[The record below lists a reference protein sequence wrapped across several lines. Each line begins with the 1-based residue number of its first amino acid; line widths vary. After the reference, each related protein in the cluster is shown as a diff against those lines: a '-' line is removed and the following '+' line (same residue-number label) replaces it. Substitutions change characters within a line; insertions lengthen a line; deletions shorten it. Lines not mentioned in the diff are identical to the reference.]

1 MGFTP
6 IQLIILRTRY
16 LMNIPFTLK
25 SAFLVQYLYREFVRG
40 VTVSSF
46 IFLILRVFVTASR
59 RGVVSWASLAINS
72 QYALCGGREGWGWSK
87 VPLSWCFF
95 FFKKVG
101 RGERLS
107 WRTRLSASNSLTW
120 PAPLK
125 VPWLIQC
132 ETLFGV
138 WSNSKGCFLH
148 CELRHQD

>member
-59 RGVVSWASLAINS
+59 RGVVS
-72 QYALCGGREGWGWSK
+72 
-87 VPLSWCFF
+87 
-95 FFKKVG
+95 
-101 RGERLS
+101 
-107 WRTRLSASNSLTW
+107 
-120 PAPLK
+120 
-125 VPWLIQC
+125 
-132 ETLFGV
+132 
-138 WSNSKGCFLH
+138 
-148 CELRHQD
+148 